1 MDSERYMEIMK
12 WVIQNQIDYAKEEA
26 NEGEFATEYMEGYYG
41 GIVRGLEIALE
52 KIEASKFLAE
62 KK

>member
-1 MDSERYMEIMK
+1 MEVERYMEIMK
-12 WVIQNQIDYAKEEA
+12 WVIQTQIEYAREEA
-26 NEGEFATEYMEGYYG
+26 NEGEFATEYREGYYG

>member
-1 MDSERYMEIMK
+1 MEIKGYMDIMK
-12 WVIQNQIDYAKEEA
+12 WVIQNQIEYTKEEA
-26 NEGEFATEYMEGYYG
+26 NEGTFATEYMEGYYG

-52 KIEASKFLAE
+52 KIEASMFLA

>member
-1 MDSERYMEIMK
+1 MDIERYMDIMK
-12 WVIQNQIDYAKEEA
+12 WVIKNQIEYAREES
-26 NEGEFATEYMEGYYG
+26 NEGKFASEYMEGYYG

>member
-1 MDSERYMEIMK
+1 MDIERYMEIMK
-12 WVIQNQIDYAKEEA
+12 WVIQNQIEYAKEEA

>member
-1 MDSERYMEIMK
+1 MDIERYMEIMK

>member
-1 MDSERYMEIMK
+1 MEIDRYMEIMK
-12 WVIQNQIDYAKEEA
+12 WVIKNQMEYAREEA
-26 NEGEFATEYMEGYYG
+26 NEGEFASEYMEGYYG

-52 KIEASKFLAE
+52 KIEASEFLA